1 MYIIIQSSL
10 FSFRNWSEEAH
21 DPTVTPFTEPVG
33 PTMSLLPSTAV
44 GFFRLFF
51 SVALVRV
58 LVEETNAYAA
68 KVLGDVV
75 GVKWRDVNEY
85 NIWAFLGFAL
95 LMGIN
100 WLPQLRMY
108 WSERYSFVPI
118 AERIPRDRF
127 LDIWRYLH
135 FTSIIPPPPP
145 PPATAAC
152 ASPSPSGPTHTP
164 DCLYKVRPIIS
175 AVVPACLANYR
186 PNREQ
191 AIDEAMVAFKG
202 RSSMKQYNPIKP
214 VKHGFKI

>member
-10 FSFRNWSEEAH
+10 FSIRNWSEEAH

-33 PTMSLLPSTAV
+33 PTMSLPTTAGSRV
-44 GFFRLFF
+44 FYIIF
-51 SVALVRV
+51 SVALVSV
-58 LVEETNAYAA
+58 LVEETNTYAA

-75 GVKWRDVNEY
+75 EVKWRDINEDD
-85 NIWAFLGFAL
+85 IWVLLGFAL

-100 WLPQLRMY
+100 WHPQLRMY
-108 WSERYSFVPI
+108 WSERYTFLPI

-135 FTSIIPPPPP
+135 FTSITPPP
-145 PPATAAC
+145 PPATVAC

-164 DCLYKVRPIIS
+164 DLLYRIRPIIS
-175 AVVPACLANYR
+175 AVVAACRANYR

-191 AIDEAMVAFKG
+191 AIGEAMVAFKG
-202 RSSMKQYNPIKP
+202 R
-214 VKHGFKI
+214 